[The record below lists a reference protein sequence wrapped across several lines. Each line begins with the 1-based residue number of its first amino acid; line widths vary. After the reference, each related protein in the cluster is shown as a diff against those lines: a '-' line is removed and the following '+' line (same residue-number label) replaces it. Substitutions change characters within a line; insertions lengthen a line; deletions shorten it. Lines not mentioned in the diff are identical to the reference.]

1 MGPAICTERLL
12 MNMHQTTD
20 LDDSA
25 AMWGNRDVTRY
36 ISGGKTD
43 SRSESWARILRLAGS
58 WSLLGF
64 GYWAI
69 REISSGRFVGQGGFA
84 DPRREIVPSL
94 DGIPEA
100 GWVLAP
106 WAHGKGYA
114 TEAVLALVAWADI
127 NLTNVETVCLIQPE
141 NTPSLRV
148 AEKAGYVR
156 WGLGSMNDGH
166 TTILRRLR
174 QRRAQI

>member
-1 MGPAICTERLL
+1 
-12 MNMHQTTD
+12 MNMHQATD

-25 AMWGNRDVTRY
+25 SMWGDPTVTRY
-36 ISGGKTD
+36 ISGGKTS
-43 SRSESWARILRLAGS
+43 SRTESWARILRHAGS

-69 REISSGRFVGQGGFA
+69 RETSSGRFVGQAGFA

-114 TEAVLALVAWADI
+114 TEAALALVIWADT
-127 NLTNVETVCLIQPE
+127 NLPNVETVCLIQPE
-141 NTPSLRV
+141 NVASFRV
-148 AEKAGYVR
+148 ADKAGYVR
-156 WGLGSMNDGH
+156 WGLGSMNDGQ
-166 TTILRRLR
+166 TIILRRP
-174 QRRAQI
+174 RRSAGQ